1 MGAVETVRRE
11 VASVKRFEWLAGTG
25 VRVLSL
31 AGVVLTYLGFA
42 RRAVGLE
49 TALLTL
55 VVALLAILGA
65 LVVAFERDVDEN
77 FGGVRADLN
86 AGFDRVVA
94 ALTVSADVEVRKADG
109 GVRRKSRRTERPGPS
124 GVGALG
130 GATAGGAMGAVFG
143 PAGILLGGLLGGLV
157 GNELE
162 FRGNRSGQSSM
173 ERG

>member
-1 MGAVETVRRE
+1 MAIETVRRE
-11 VASVKRFEWLAGTG
+11 GTSVKRFEWLAGTG
-25 VRVLSL
+25 LRVLSL
-31 AGVVLTYLGFA
+31 AGVVLAHLGFA
-42 RRAVGLE
+42 RRAAGLE

-77 FGGVRADLN
+77 FAGVRTDLDS
-86 AGFDRVVA
+86 GFDQVVA
-94 ALTVSADVEVRKADG
+94 ALTATADVEARKADG
-109 GVRRKSRRTERPGPS
+109 GARRRSRRAERPGPS

-130 GATAGGAMGAVFG
+130 GATAGGAMGAAFG

-162 FRGNRSGQSSM
+162 FRGGKRRRTGQ
-173 ERG
+173 EG